1 MSQASS
7 KIFGLIIFLIIIT
20 ALFLMALIPLKN
32 QDKIEIKSIY
42 LSGNNL
48 LPQSSYLNF
57 AKLNNMQLSTEVT
70 LPIIQARLEKHP
82 FVSSADVEVSK
93 SNYAKVRLSEK
104 NLIAVLII
112 NSQPFF
118 LSDELQLL
126 PLFQNSTYVE
136 LPVINNPKYG
146 KQYKVLDY
154 LSSDEIIEARN
165 IFRAIQYTN
174 ETMFK
179 DLSEINLNH
188 GDDITLTFSGIHP
201 IIIIGQHE
209 IPRKVLSLGS
219 IWDDLKNIE
228 NEIGR
233 CEYVDLR
240 SVNQI
245 YLGKAEETEI

>member
-1 MSQASS
+1 MSQTSS

-20 ALFLMALIPLKN
+20 TLFLIALIPMKN
-32 QDKIEIKSIY
+32 QDRIQIKSID

-57 AKLNNMQLSTEVT
+57 AKLNNVQISTGVT

-82 FVSSADVEVSK
+82 FVASADVEVSK
-93 SNYAKVRLSEK
+93 SNYAKVHLSEK

-126 PLFQNSTYVE
+126 PHFQNSKYVE
-136 LPVINNPKYG
+136 LPVINNPKYE

-154 LSSDEIIEARN
+154 LSSEEIIEARK
-165 IFRAIQYTN
+165 IFRAIQFTN
-174 ETMFK
+174 EEMFK
-179 DLSEINLNH
+179 NLSEINLNH

-201 IIIIGQHE
+201 IIKIGQNE
-209 IPRKVLSLGS
+209 IPKKVLSLGS
-219 IWDDLKNIE
+219 IWDDLKDTE
-228 NEIGR
+228 NELSR
-233 CEYVDLR
+233 NDYVDLR
-240 SVNQI
+240 SVSQI